1 MITAIVMINCEV
13 GKVHSV
19 SEALVDLEGVAEV
32 YSVSGE
38 YDILAI
44 VRVKEYDSLSTV
56 VSEEM
61 ARVEGITRTNTHMAF
76 RCYSKHN
83 MEKMWSAFLE
93 T

>member
-19 SEALVDLEGVAEV
+19 SEALVDLDGVAEV

-44 VRVKEYDSLSTV
+44 IRVKEYDSLSSV

-61 ARVEGITRTNTHMAF
+61 ARVDGITRTNTHMAF

-83 MEKMWSAFLE
+83 MEKMWSSFLE